1 MGTHST
7 STDTTRP
14 AAAAGR
20 GILKSTVPGPSP
32 EEEVRRR
39 RELIHHKRLALGLL
53 VVAALVFIVCQ
64 TIGHAV
70 ALSDTAL
77 WWVGLIRTGAEAG
90 MVGGLADWFAVT
102 ALFRHP
108 LGLPIPHTA
117 LVPRKKDSFARSLE
131 DFVSGHF
138 LTGDAARERF
148 LASGATSRFG
158 QWLAVPANA
167 DRVVVHGASLASRAM
182 EHVDDSE
189 IREIVTHSVLPR
201 LVAEPVAPLAGA
213 LLEQVVEDDV
223 HRRLVDLVV
232 VEAHDWLLDNP
243 DTFAS
248 VVGERAPT
256 WTPLWVNS
264 MVVDRLHTEALTWVR
279 DVRDDPRHR
288 LRLAVDDLLRDL
300 ARNLREDPATRARA
314 EELKTTF
321 LEHPQTLE
329 TGMDLWQ
336 VLRRTLR
343 DALDEPDGRLRRRVH
358 AELVDLGARL
368 QDEADLRARVER
380 RVGDVVAGLV
390 DTYGAELVP
399 VISQVIEQW
408 DGKEAA
414 DRIELHVGRDLQF
427 IRINGTVVGGLAGLL
442 IHTLGQLAL

>member
-1 MGTHST
+1 M
-7 STDTTRP
+7 TT
-14 AAAAGR
+14 
-20 GILKSTVPGPSP
+20 
-32 EEEVRRR
+32 
-39 RELIHHKRLALGLL
+39 LALTEADEQRR
-53 VVAALVFIVCQ
+53 AALSRMR
-64 TIGHAV
+64 TLA
-70 ALSDTAL
+70 TAL
-77 WWVGLIRTGAEAG
+77 FVLAIVVFVLTIHRGGAWGYVNATAEAA
-90 MVGGLADWFAVT
+90 MVGALADWFAVT

-117 LVPRKKDSFARSLE
+117 LVPRKKDTFAKSLE

-138 LTGDAARERF
+138 LTGEAARERF
-148 LASGATSRFG
+148 LASDATSRFG
-158 QWLAVPANA
+158 HWLADPANA

-182 EHVDDSE
+182 DHVTDGE
-189 IREIVTHSVLPR
+189 IREIVAHSVLPR
-201 LVAEPVAPLAGA
+201 LVNEPVAPLAGA

-232 VEAHDWLLDNP
+232 VEAYEWLLDNP

-264 MVVDRLHTEALTWVR
+264 MVVDRLHTEALKWVG

-288 LRLAVDDLLRDL
+288 MRLAVDDLLRDL
-300 ARNLREDPATRARA
+300 ARNLREDPATMARA

-321 LEHPQTLE
+321 LEHPQTIE
-329 TGMDLWQ
+329 TGMDLWGI
-336 VLRRTLR
+336 LRRTLV

-358 AELVDLGARL
+358 TELVALGERL
-368 QDEADLRARVER
+368 QSDPELRARVDR
-380 RVGDVVAGLV
+380 RVGDAVAGLV

>member
-1 MGTHST
+1 M
-7 STDTTRP
+7 TT
-14 AAAAGR
+14 
-20 GILKSTVPGPSP
+20 T
-32 EEEVRRR
+32 
-39 RELIHHKRLALGLL
+39 LALTEADEERR
-53 VVAALVFIVCQ
+53 AALTRMRTLASGLFVLAIVVFVL
-64 TIGHAV
+64 TLHRGG
-70 ALSDTAL
+70 ALGYVNAT
-77 WWVGLIRTGAEAG
+77 AEAA
-90 MVGGLADWFAVT
+90 MVGALADWFAVT

-108 LGLPIPHTA
+108 LGIPIPHTA
-117 LVPRKKDSFARSLE
+117 LVPRKKDTFAKSLE

-138 LTGDAARERF
+138 LTGDAARARF
-148 LASGATSRFG
+148 LSSDATSRFG
-158 QWLAVPANA
+158 RWLAVPANA

-182 EHVDDSE
+182 DHVTDGE
-189 IREIVTHSVLPR
+189 VREIVVHSVLPR
-201 LVAEPVAPLAGA
+201 LVAEPVAPLVGT

-223 HRRLVDLVV
+223 HRHLVDLCV

-243 DTFAS
+243 EKFAA

-256 WTPLWVNS
+256 WTPLWVNTL
-264 MVVDRLHTEALTWVR
+264 VLDRLHTEALRWVA

-288 LRLAVDDLLRDL
+288 MRLAVDDLLRDL
-300 ARNLREDPATRARA
+300 ARNLREDPATMARA

-329 TGMDLWQ
+329 TGMGLWAI
-336 VLRRTLR
+336 LRRTLL
-343 DALDEPDGRLRRRVH
+343 DALDEPDGRLRTRVH
-358 AELVDLGARL
+358 AELVELGGRL
-368 QDEADLRARVER
+368 QTDPELRARVDR
-380 RVGDVVAGLV
+380 RVADAVASIV

-442 IHTLGQLAL
+442 IHTLSQLAL